1 MSRGGDRVFKV
12 VTIVVIVITL
22 LIALYIM
29 VFRLG
34 LSDKFD
40 FGAGSYFYTD
50 HPELQD
56 AAESAS
62 YTTSVPKWL
71 HYVLFF
77 GWGYLMWRLW
87 VWIDNRG
94 KND

>member
-1 MSRGGDRVFKV
+1 MASAKEKLFRALTITVAV
-12 VTIVVIVITL
+12 VTVAA
-22 LIALYIM
+22 ALYIIA
-29 VFRLG
+29 FRLG

-40 FGAGSYFYTD
+40 FGAGAYFYAD

-56 AAESAS
+56 AADAAS
-62 YTTSVPKWL
+62 YTSSVPKWL
-71 HYVLFF
+71 YYVLFF

-94 KND
+94 K

>member
-1 MSRGGDRVFKV
+1 MASRKEKLLRALTIAVAV
-12 VTIVVIVITL
+12 VTVAT
-22 LIALYIM
+22 ALYIM
-29 VFRLG
+29 AFRLG

-40 FGAGSYFYTD
+40 FGAGAYFYAD

-56 AAESAS
+56 AAETAS
-62 YTTSVPKWL
+62 YTSSVPKWL
-71 HYVLFF
+71 YYVLFF

-94 KND
+94 K

>member
-1 MSRGGDRVFKV
+1 MASAKEKLFRALTIAVAV
-12 VTIVVIVITL
+12 VTVAA
-22 LIALYIM
+22 ALYIIA
-29 VFRLG
+29 FRLG

-40 FGAGSYFYTD
+40 FGAGAYFYTD

-56 AAESAS
+56 AADSAS

-71 HYVLFF
+71 YYVLFF

-87 VWIDNRG
+87 IWIDRRS
-94 KND
+94 